1 MCKEG
6 YWCKCRSFAITWRCS
21 FIGSKRRRRLEA
33 THIWRFSSSVVDDR
47 RQPGSWLQPQRS
59 ADATDQRSRRPVP
72 YYRADHDVATPRQ
85 GGPDLCTVQRI
96 PTARGRDVSGLFQQ
110 MKVQKQCSTYWHN
123 TIMLRWRHQLLLF
136 VQPLLERVHQ
146 KTYTGDIHTFLH
158 LVSCMW
164 SNNEVMRH

>member
-110 MKVQKQCSTYWHN
+110 MKVQKQCSSLLIGIILSCCDDVISCYFLSNHYWNVFIRRH
-123 TIMLRWRHQLLLF
+123 TPETSTLSYIWFHACDRIM
-136 VQPLLERVHQ
+136 
-146 KTYTGDIHTFLH
+146 K
-158 LVSCMW
+158 
-164 SNNEVMRH
+164 